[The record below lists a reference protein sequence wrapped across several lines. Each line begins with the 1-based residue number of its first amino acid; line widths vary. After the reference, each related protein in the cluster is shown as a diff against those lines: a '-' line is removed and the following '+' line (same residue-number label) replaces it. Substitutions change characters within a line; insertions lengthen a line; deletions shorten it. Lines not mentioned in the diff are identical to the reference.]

1 MGIVIFIGAALV
13 VLGII
18 GSVFPGIPG
27 PVLSYAG
34 IVLLFLVKG
43 PETASIWHL
52 IAFGILLILLLLA
65 DYLAPL
71 LGARLAGSGKKG
83 VYGAIIGALI
93 GIFFIPPMGILI
105 GALVGATI
113 GEYYSGKRLAGSLK
127 AGLGIILTSVILLAV
142 QIVYSVTAAVY
153 YFLKLTP

>member
-1 MGIVIFIGAALV
+1 MGIVLFIGAVLV
-13 VLGII
+13 VFGII

-34 IVLLFLVKG
+34 IVLLYFVKD
-43 PETASIWHL
+43 PETTSIWHVV
-52 IAFGILLILLLLA
+52 IFGVLLILLLLA
-65 DYLAPL
+65 DYIAPI

-105 GALVGATI
+105 GALVGAVI
-113 GEYYSGKRLAGSLK
+113 GEYYSGKRLVGSLK
-127 AGLGIILTSVILLAV
+127 AGLGIILTSVVLLAV

-153 YFLKLTP
+153 YFSKQTP